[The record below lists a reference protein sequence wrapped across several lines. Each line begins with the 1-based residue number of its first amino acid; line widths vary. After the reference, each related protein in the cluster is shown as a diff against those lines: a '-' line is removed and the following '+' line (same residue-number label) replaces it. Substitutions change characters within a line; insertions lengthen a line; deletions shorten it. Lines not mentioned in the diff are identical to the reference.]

1 MTAKKEIKLIRSINN
16 LNPRHHRTD
25 MTRQQAYALMV
36 ECVKEVNLKT
46 KTFLSECKITLIGRK

>member
-1 MTAKKEIKLIRSINN
+1 MKNLNIQKFEAKN

-36 ECVKEVNLKT
+36 ECVKEVFYNP
-46 KTFLSECKITLIGRK
+46 S